1 MIVWVVKDNV
11 SYIREY
17 KFKSYLKIY
26 QNQTF
31 NLGFILLG
39 MIGFV
44 LKKWFDSSKISHYK
58 KKIQVFCVIFFS
70 FSFSI
75 LKGKIDKST
84 IIDFKKY
91 IICTILLDRL
101 IYIF

>member
-11 SYIREY
+11 SYIRED
-17 KFKSYLKIY
+17 KFKFYLKIY
-26 QNQTF
+26 QNQTL
-31 NLGFILLG
+31 NLRFILLW

-44 LKKWFDSSKISHYK
+44 LKKWFDLSKISHYK
-58 KKIQVFCVIFFS
+58 KKIQVFCVIF